1 VPTFVGMRFSLLA
14 LMAWLTAMGVAFGA
28 PKNIVFFIVDDMS
41 PDTGAYGNPVI
52 KTPHLDALAED
63 GTLFSQAF
71 ATTASC
77 SASRSVVLTGLHNH
91 ANGQYGHQHAFHGF
105 ESWLKVRGLPILLEE
120 CGYRTAQIG
129 KLHVAP
135 QEVYRFQEYLKG
147 DPRQT
152 VGMAENCEDF
162 ISSEDDR
169 PFFLYFAT
177 SDPHRGG
184 GVDRASPYKPDLFGN
199 LQRGRS
205 RPGHERVNYPL
216 EDVIVPPFLSDT
228 PETRAELSHYYTSI
242 SRIDQGVGKLVDILK
257 KAGKWEDT
265 LFVFT
270 ADHGM
275 AFAGAKTT
283 VYEPGLRVPFIV
295 RQPYLKDRPKWNHA
309 MISHID
315 IAPSLLDFAGGY
327 DAEKGFTKHPDS
339 RELGPQ
345 RPGDN
350 RGPESYDRF
359 HGRSWL
365 PILGET
371 EPQGWDE
378 IGASHTFH
386 EIQMYYPMRVLR
398 DRRYKLIWNVAHGQ
412 PYPFASD
419 LWAAASWQA
428 QWKKGSEAPYGS
440 TTVDGYIHRPQFELF
455 RVATDPTESINL
467 ARDPDYASVLE
478 DMKKRLK
485 ALQRDTG
492 DPWALKWKYE

>member
-1 VPTFVGMRFSLLA
+1 MLQRSILCLLASLLLSPVTWA
-14 LMAWLTAMGVAFGA
+14 DS
-28 PKNIVFFIVDDMS
+28 KNIVFFVVDDMS

-52 KTPHLDALAED
+52 QTPHLDALASD
-63 GTLFSQAF
+63 ATLFSHAF

-77 SASRSVVLTGLHNH
+77 SASRSVILTGLHNH
-91 ANGQYGHQHAFHGF
+91 ANGQYGHQHDFHGF

-135 QEVYRFQEYLKG
+135 QEVYRFQEYLPG
-147 DPRQT
+147 NARHP
-152 VGMAENCEDF
+152 VAMADSCKAL
-162 ISSEDDR
+162 ITAEDDR

-184 GVDRASPYKPDLFGN
+184 GIDQASPYKPDLFGN
-199 LQRGRS
+199 L
-205 RPGHERVNYPL
+205 PGGKARAGLERIDYDPA
-216 EDVIVPPFLSDT
+216 DVIVPPFLTDT
-228 PETRAELSHYYTSI
+228 PATRAELSHYYTSI
-242 SRIDQGVGKLVDILK
+242 SRIDQGVGRLIKHLK
-257 KAGKWEDT
+257 DAGKWDDT

-295 RQPYLKDRPKWNHA
+295 RQPFIETRPAWNHA
-309 MISHID
+309 MISHAD
-315 IAPSLLDFAGGY
+315 ITPSLLDFAGGY
-327 DAEKGFTKHPDS
+327 DADKGFTKHPDS
-339 RELGPQ
+339 RKLGPT

-350 RGPESYDRF
+350 RGPKKYDRF

-365 PILGET
+365 SILTET
-371 EPQGWDE
+371 EPEGWDE
-378 IGASHTFH
+378 VGASHTFH

-398 DRRYKLIWNVAHGQ
+398 DRRYKLIWNVAHRQ

-428 QWKKGSEAPYGS
+428 QWEKGEDAPYG
-440 TTVDGYIHRPQFELF
+440 TKTVGGYIHRPPFELY
-455 RVATDPTESINL
+455 RVATDPTESENL
-467 ARDPDYASVLE
+467 ADDPDHASILD
-478 DMKKRLK
+478 DMKARLK
-485 ALQRDTG
+485 AFQKDTQ
-492 DPWALKWKYE
+492 DPWALKWQYE

>member
-1 VPTFVGMRFSLLA
+1 MTKSRI
-14 LMAWLTAMGVAFGA
+14 LTLVLFAATLTLSA
-28 PKNIVFFIVDDMS
+28 ATPKNIVFFVVDDMS

-52 KTPHLDALAED
+52 KTPHLDALSKDA
-63 GTLFSQAF
+63 TLFSHAF

-77 SASRSVVLTGLHNH
+77 SASRSVILTGLHNH
-91 ANGQYGHQHAFHGF
+91 ANGQYGHQHDFHGF
-105 ESWLKVRGLPILLEE
+105 ESWLKVRGLPVLLEE

-135 QEVYRFQEYLKG
+135 QEVYRFQTYLKG
-147 DPRQT
+147 NPRHP
-152 VGMAENCEDF
+152 VDMAENCVDF
-162 ISSEDDR
+162 VSSDDER

-184 GVDRASPYKPDLFGN
+184 GVDNQSPYKPDLFGN
-199 LQRGRS
+199 LPNGKARAGI
-205 RPGHERVNYPL
+205 ERVNYPPG
-216 EDVIVPPFLSDT
+216 DVIVPPFLSDT

-242 SRIDQGVGKLVDILK
+242 SRIDQGVGKLIQAIKD
-257 KAGKWEDT
+257 AGKWEKT
-265 LFVFT
+265 LFIFT

-295 RQPYLKDRPKWNHA
+295 RQPYLEKRPAWNHA

-315 IAPSLLDFAGGY
+315 ITPTLLDFAGGY
-327 DAEKGFTKHPDS
+327 DAEKRYSIHPDS
-339 RELGPQ
+339 RSLGRV

-350 RGPESYDRF
+350 RGPKAYDRF
-359 HGRSWL
+359 HGRSIL
-365 PILGET
+365 PILAET
-371 EPQGWDE
+371 EPKGWDE

-419 LWAAASWQA
+419 LWAATSWQA
-428 QWKKGSEAPYGS
+428 QWKKGANAPYGTKS
-440 TTVDGYIHRPQFELF
+440 VDQYVNRPQFELY
-455 RVATDPTESINL
+455 RVATDPTESVNL
-467 ARDPDYASVLE
+467 AEDPDHASILE
-478 DMKKRLK
+478 DMKVRLK
-485 ALQRDTG
+485 KFQLDTG